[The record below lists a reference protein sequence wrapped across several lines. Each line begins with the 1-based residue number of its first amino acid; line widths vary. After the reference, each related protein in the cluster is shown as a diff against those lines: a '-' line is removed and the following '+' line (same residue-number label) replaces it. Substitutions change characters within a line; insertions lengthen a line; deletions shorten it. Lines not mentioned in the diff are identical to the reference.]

1 MQNTNQNEFRIE
13 RVIKTK
19 GDKLYV
25 KWKDYDILIISQ
37 YFAEP
42 KSLGERLKL
51 ELGLSNYATKANL
64 KIAARVDTLSFT

>member
-1 MQNTNQNEFRIE
+1 MQKTNQNEFRIE

-19 GDKLYV
+19 GGKLYD
-25 KWKDYDILIISQ
+25 KWKDYDILIISE
-37 YFAEP
+37 YFAES

-51 ELGLSNYATKANL
+51 ELGLSNYATKTNL

>member
-1 MQNTNQNEFRIE
+1 MQKTNQNEFRIE

-19 GDKLYV
+19 GNKLYV
-25 KWKDYDILIISQ
+25 KLKDYDILIISE

-51 ELGLSNYATKANL
+51 ELGLSNYATKTNL
-64 KIAARVDTLSFT
+64 IIAARVDTLSFT